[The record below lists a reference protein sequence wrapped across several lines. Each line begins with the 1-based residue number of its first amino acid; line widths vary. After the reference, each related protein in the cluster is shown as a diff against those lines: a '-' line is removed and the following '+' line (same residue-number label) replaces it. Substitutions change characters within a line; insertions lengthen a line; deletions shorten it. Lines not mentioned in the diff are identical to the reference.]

1 MVLIKN
7 KSKISYYGDMSV
19 TLLIVILIA
28 TLLVFMTYYIIE
40 VEWSLNFTETV
51 WIVISS
57 IVLVLSDLLVLWV
70 NIGIN
75 KRNAENERMKVQLEK
90 EKSDAKFYK
99 LEYEKNESL
108 EILRHDMNNHLNTIL
123 AMGNNQTM
131 KEKPKFTILYTEEAM
146 SFLQSLDSKVQDKIA
161 FNINKCR
168 FYTDKELFKK
178 LENSEIWEFRTL
190 YNKKAYRLFAF
201 WDKDK
206 EAFVVATHGIVK
218 KTQKTPLKEIL
229 KAEEI
234 RKEYFNNK

>member
-1 MVLIKN
+1 
-7 KSKISYYGDMSV
+7 
-19 TLLIVILIA
+19 
-28 TLLVFMTYYIIE
+28 
-40 VEWSLNFTETV
+40 
-51 WIVISS
+51 
-57 IVLVLSDLLVLWV
+57 
-70 NIGIN
+70 
-75 KRNAENERMKVQLEK
+75 
-90 EKSDAKFYK
+90 
-99 LEYEKNESL
+99 
-108 EILRHDMNNHLNTIL
+108 
-123 AMGNNQTM
+123 M

-234 RKEYFNNK
+234 RKEYFKSQFSLGAYVFVRLS

>member
-1 MVLIKN
+1 
-7 KSKISYYGDMSV
+7 
-19 TLLIVILIA
+19 
-28 TLLVFMTYYIIE
+28 
-40 VEWSLNFTETV
+40 
-51 WIVISS
+51 
-57 IVLVLSDLLVLWV
+57 
-70 NIGIN
+70 
-75 KRNAENERMKVQLEK
+75 
-90 EKSDAKFYK
+90 
-99 LEYEKNESL
+99 
-108 EILRHDMNNHLNTIL
+108 
-123 AMGNNQTM
+123 M

-146 SFLQSLDSKVQDKIA
+146 SFLQSLDSTVQDKIA

>member
-1 MVLIKN
+1 
-7 KSKISYYGDMSV
+7 
-19 TLLIVILIA
+19 
-28 TLLVFMTYYIIE
+28 
-40 VEWSLNFTETV
+40 
-51 WIVISS
+51 
-57 IVLVLSDLLVLWV
+57 
-70 NIGIN
+70 
-75 KRNAENERMKVQLEK
+75 
-90 EKSDAKFYK
+90 
-99 LEYEKNESL
+99 
-108 EILRHDMNNHLNTIL
+108 
-123 AMGNNQTM
+123 M

-201 WDKDK
+201 LDKDK

>member
-1 MVLIKN
+1 
-7 KSKISYYGDMSV
+7 
-19 TLLIVILIA
+19 
-28 TLLVFMTYYIIE
+28 
-40 VEWSLNFTETV
+40 
-51 WIVISS
+51 
-57 IVLVLSDLLVLWV
+57 
-70 NIGIN
+70 
-75 KRNAENERMKVQLEK
+75 
-90 EKSDAKFYK
+90 
-99 LEYEKNESL
+99 
-108 EILRHDMNNHLNTIL
+108 
-123 AMGNNQTM
+123 M

-218 KTQKTPLKEIL
+218 KTQKTPKEVIQIA
-229 KAEEI
+229 KDR
-234 RKEYFNNK
+234 RKDFIERVMKDENI